1 MRVRRFRSFGTI
13 FTAAR
18 ESRPLRLGCEY
29 WAGSLRLIFLL
40 GLFLGSDLSETR
52 KILGFDL
59 RRLAV
64 FPANGVVDLFAMDAD
79 LFGGVDPQTHLV
91 AADIHH
97 GDLDV
102 VSDHDRLVALTG
114 QHQHTGSFLGKGPG
128 SEIPNP
134 RRREFQ
140 LARIVRAHHY
150 TPADAVPWCESGDW
164 P

>member
-40 GLFLGSDLSETR
+40 GLLLGSDLSETR

>member
-1 MRVRRFRSFGTI
+1 MARSALMRIRRFRSLEPFLQR
-13 FTAAR
+13 R
-18 ESRPLRLGCEY
+18 ESAAIPLGVMG
-29 WAGSLRLIFLL
+29 AGALRLIFLL
-40 GLFLGSDLSETR
+40 RFFLGGDLSETR

-79 LFGGVDPQTHLV
+79 LFGGIDPQTHLV

-114 QHQHTGSFLGKGPG
+114 QHQHKRAPSWEREPRTARLRKGP
-128 SEIPNP
+128 
-134 RRREFQ
+134 
-140 LARIVRAHHY
+140 
-150 TPADAVPWCESGDW
+150 
-164 P
+164 